1 MTSSGA
7 TSPFPLRVGCVDTG
21 SNAIRFL
28 AVEFS
33 APGRHTILEYE
44 RAPIRLG
51 HQVFLRG
58 RLDHRTMDA
67 TTQAFRSFKKR
78 FDALGVTH
86 FRAVA
91 TSAVREARNGAQL
104 VDRIFRETGI
114 RLEVIT
120 GAEEARLVHRA
131 VASRIDL
138 SGGQWIL
145 ADLGGGSVEVS
156 LLDDAG
162 MLWSESHT
170 MGSVRLLEELSQ
182 AEHEPGRFRQLLE
195 EYVSV
200 LRIPAPATY
209 WTPSGFI
216 ATGGN
221 IDELAGLAA
230 APEDEEGVRHLAV
243 ADLDRLIQLLTR
255 LSYRERIARLKLRE
269 DRADVILPAATVY
282 LRLAREAKAETIQV
296 PQVGVKEGL
305 ILDLMDTLTAEDGGE
320 QLALTQLRQSAVL
333 LGRRFMFDEA
343 HGLHVA
349 MLSLRLFDLLQ
360 ELHGL
365 GRRDRQLLMAAAILH
380 DIGLF
385 ISFKRH
391 HKHSLYLIYRS
402 ELPGLTPTEN
412 LMVANVAR
420 YHRKNHP
427 QPHHDD
433 YMKLSPE
440 DRLRVDQLSAIVRL
454 ADALDSQHLQ
464 VVKEVDMH
472 VRGLDLE
479 LELQV
484 DGDVMLERWAVAKK
498 KGLFEE
504 TFGYRISL
512 GESAAVTE
520 T

>member
-1 MTSSGA
+1 MTRPSS
-7 TSPFPLRVGCVDTG
+7 TLPFPLRLGCVDTG

-28 AVEFS
+28 AVEFT
-33 APGRHTILEYE
+33 APGRHTVLDYE
-44 RAPIRLG
+44 RVPIRLG

-58 RLDHRTMDA
+58 RLDPRTMDA
-67 TTQAFRSFKKR
+67 TTQAFRSFKER
-78 FDALGVTH
+78 FDSLGITR
-86 FRAVA
+86 FRAAA

-104 VDRIFRETGI
+104 VERIFRESGI

-138 SGGQWIL
+138 SGGKWVL

-182 AEHEPGRFRQLLE
+182 AEHEPGRFRQLLD

-200 LRIPAPATY
+200 LRIPAPAKY

-221 IDELAGLAA
+221 IDELSNLAA
-230 APEDEEGVRHLAV
+230 APEDEGGVRHLPV
-243 ADLDRLIQLLTR
+243 ADLDRLIHLLTR
-255 LSYRERIARLKLRE
+255 LSYQERIDRLKLRE

-282 LRLAREAKAETIQV
+282 LRLARETGAETILV

-320 QLALTQLRQSAVL
+320 QIALTQLRQSAVL
-333 LGRRFMFDEA
+333 LGRRFMFDET

-349 MLSLRLFDLLQ
+349 DLSLRLFDLLQ

-391 HKHSLYLIYRS
+391 HKHSLYLIHRS

-412 LMVANVAR
+412 LIVGNVAR

-440 DRLRVDQLSAIVRL
+440 DRVRVDQLSGILRL
-454 ADALDSQHLQ
+454 ADALDSQHRQ
-464 VVKEVDMH
+464 VVKEIH
-472 VRGLDLE
+472 LEARGLDLDLGLVVE
-479 LELQV
+479 
-484 DGDVMLERWAVAKK
+484 GDFMLERWAVAKK

-504 TFGYRISL
+504 TFGYRISIR
-512 GESAAVTE
+512 EMTPTE
-520 T
+520 